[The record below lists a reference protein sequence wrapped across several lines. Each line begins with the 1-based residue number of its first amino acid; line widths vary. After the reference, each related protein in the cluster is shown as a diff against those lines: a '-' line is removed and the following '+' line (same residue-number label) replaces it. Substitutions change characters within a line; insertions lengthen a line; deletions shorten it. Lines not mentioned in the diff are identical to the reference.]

1 MSRAILLVDHG
12 SVKREA
18 NEMLAD
24 VAVLLQRLTDVPI
37 IRIAHME
44 LAEPT
49 IAQGVAA
56 CVAAGA
62 TEITVHPYFLA
73 PGRHSTTD
81 IPRMVAEATKHHPG
95 VKVRVTPPLGLH
107 EKICQVVL
115 ERVRETEA
123 AGAPRGGR

>member
-24 VAVLLQRLTDVPI
+24 VAALLQRLTDVPV

-49 IAQGVAA
+49 ISQGVTA
-56 CVAAGA
+56 CVEAGA

-81 IPRMVAEATKHHPG
+81 IPRMVAEAAKNHPG
-95 VKVRVTPPLGLH
+95 VRVRVTAPLGLH
-107 EKICQVVL
+107 EKICEVVL
-115 ERVRETEA
+115 ERVREVDA
-123 AGAPRGGR
+123 ARTPTGGR

>member
-18 NEMLAD
+18 NEMLED
-24 VAVLLQRLTDVPI
+24 VAAMLRGLTDVPI
-37 IRIAHME
+37 IRYAHME

-49 IAQGVAA
+49 IAQGIAA
-56 CVAAGA
+56 CVQAGA
-62 TEITVHPYFLA
+62 TEVTVHPYFLA

-81 IPRMVAEATKHHPG
+81 IPRMVAEAAKNHPG
-95 VKVRVTPPLGLH
+95 VRVRVTAPLGLH

-115 ERVRETEA
+115 ERVREMEA
-123 AGAPRGGR
+123 AGAPTVGG

>member
-24 VAVLLQRLTDVPI
+24 VAAMLRGLTDVPI
-37 IRIAHME
+37 IRHAHME

-49 IAQGVAA
+49 IAQGIAA

-62 TEITVHPYFLA
+62 TEVTVHPYFLA

-81 IPRMVAEATKHHPG
+81 IPRMVAEAAKNHPG
-95 VKVRVTPPLGLH
+95 VRVRVTAPLGLH

-115 ERVRETEA
+115 ERVRQMEA
-123 AGAPRGGR
+123 AGAPTVGR

>member
-24 VAVLLQRLTDVPI
+24 VAALLRRLTNVPI
-37 IRIAHME
+37 IRISHME

-49 IAQGVAA
+49 IAQGIAA
-56 CVAAGA
+56 CVEAGA

-81 IPRMVAEATKHHPG
+81 IPRMVAEAARNHQG
-95 VKVRVTPPLGLH
+95 VRVRVTAPLGLH
-107 EKICQVVL
+107 EKICEVVL
-115 ERVRETEA
+115 ERVGEVDA
-123 AGAPRGGR
+123 AGTPTAGR

>member
-24 VAVLLQRLTDVPI
+24 VAALLRRLTKVPI
-37 IRIAHME
+37 IQIAHME

-49 IAQGVAA
+49 IAQGIAA
-56 CVAAGA
+56 CVEAGA
-62 TEITVHPYFLA
+62 TEITAHPYFLA

-81 IPRMVAEATKHHPG
+81 IPRMVAEAAKNHPG
-95 VKVRVTPPLGLH
+95 VRVRVTAPLGLH
-107 EKICQVVL
+107 EKICEVVL
-115 ERVRETEA
+115 ERVREVDA
-123 AGAPRGGR
+123 ARTPTGGR